1 MELQTA
7 IEILEYHQEWRL
19 GKREDMI
26 HEPKKLTEALDIVL
40 SEVKK
45 FHLAAVIR
53 SVCVGGFLNL
63 KTNNMIDNQTLN
75 KIIRKKIIWTEIKA
89 KEQEYKRLQKQIKE
103 IEQAQADIS
112 FEVQKK
118 LQESQ
123 EIAEWLDQREYD
135 ALMRGEEKQTDV

>member
-45 FHLAAVIR
+45 FRLGAVI
-53 SVCVGGFLNL
+53 SCVCPN
-63 KTNNMIDNQTLN
+63 
-75 KIIRKKIIWTEIKA
+75 EIKTGTVA
-89 KEQEYKRLQKQIKE
+89 IHCCNLCGKPDEDWWGKHCL
-103 IEQAQADIS
+103 
-112 FEVQKK
+112 
-118 LQESQ
+118 
-123 EIAEWLDQREYD
+123 
-135 ALMRGEEKQTDV
+135 